1 MQRREAG
8 RQAVPH
14 ALDTQRVS
22 RPCLRPLVAMLAMAG
37 AFSTLPAQAFEV
49 ETDNPD
55 LKVRWDNTFKYSN
68 AARLKSA
75 SSTLL
80 ADPNLDD
87 GDRNFGKGLIS
98 NRLDLLS
105 ELDVGYK
112 NWGARISG
120 AAWYDSVYNRRN
132 DNNSPA
138 TANAYSVPY
147 DEFTKE
153 TRNLHGRKAEVLD
166 AYVFGRFD
174 LDGRQATVRL
184 GRHTLLYGESLFF
197 GANGIAG
204 AQGPVDVI
212 KAMSVPGSQVKEIL
226 RPVPQISTQ
235 IQLSPELSVGAYY
248 QFRWEKLRLPGV
260 GSYFSGLDI
269 GGPGAERL
277 LLPPPPVGPFPNAAL
292 FHTNDDKAKNSG
304 QGGAQMR
311 WRPAGG
317 DTEYGFYAINY
328 HAKTPWVVATVPDG
342 VNPVTGQLGTYR
354 FGYPENI
361 HLYGTSFST
370 TVGDAGV
377 AGEFSVRNNN
387 ALTSQGATDYS
398 GITRGNTAHAQVSV
412 LYALNG
418 SPLWDSA
425 QLAGEVAWN
434 RILSVK
440 QARANLDPEATRDAW
455 GLRVMFE
462 PTWYQVLPA
471 LDLSMPINI
480 GYAPKG
486 RSAVAPVG
494 TDKGGD
500 ITIGLNGEYAKQWK
514 FGLAYTHYYGKEAPM
529 LDGSVGRYNNLFKQS
544 SKDRNFIAFNVQRT
558 F

>member
-1 MQRREAG
+1 MQRKQAG
-8 RQAVPH
+8 RSTVHQMADTQHVPH
-14 ALDTQRVS
+14 IS
-22 RPCLRPLVAMLAMAG
+22 LRPLVALLALGG
-37 AFSTLPAQAFEV
+37 ALSTLPAHAFEV

-68 AARLKSA
+68 AARVKSA
-75 SSTLL
+75 SPTLL
-80 ADPNLDD
+80 ADRNLDD
-87 GDRNFGKGLIS
+87 GNRNFGKGLIS

-120 AAWYDSVYNRRN
+120 AAWYDTVYNRRN
-132 DNNSPA
+132 DNTSPA
-138 TANAYSVPY
+138 TANAVSVPY
-147 DEFTKE
+147 NEFTKE

-197 GANGIAG
+197 GANGISG

-269 GGPGAERL
+269 GGPGTERL
-277 LLPPPPVGPFPNAAL
+277 MFADNVLGSMTPAFSHGQ
-292 FHTNDDKAKNSG
+292 DDKAKNSG

-317 DTEYGFYAINY
+317 DTEYGFYALNY
-328 HAKTPWVVATVPDG
+328 HTKTPWVIANFADG
-342 VNPVTGQLGTYR
+342 TFR

-361 HLYGTSFST
+361 RLYGTSFST

-412 LYALNG
+412 LYALSG

-425 QLAGEVAWN
+425 QVAAEVAWN
-434 RILSVK
+434 RVLSVK

-455 GLRVMFE
+455 GFRVLFE

-471 LDLSMPINI
+471 FDLSMPINI

-514 FGLAYTHYYGKEAPM
+514 LGLAYTHYYGKEAPM